1 MKTTDFAIDKVYS
14 ILAAETGVQTPAYK
28 LTKPSKNTDSE
39 YIVINAL
46 PISDGVL
53 QKCRVNVNLHV
64 KDLAS
69 GIPNMQT
76 LETGTASLMTL
87 LQEVTENGI
96 IIDFE
101 SQEYFR
107 ESQLG
112 EHYSNIRLSIK
123 IINT

>member
-1 MKTTDFAIDKVYS
+1 MKTTDFAINEVYRLIS
-14 ILAAETGVQTPAYK
+14 ASTIETPVYK
-28 LTKPSKNTDSE
+28 LTKPSKKKESQ
-39 YIVINAL
+39 YIVLNAL

-53 QKCRVNVNLHV
+53 QKCRVNVNYHV

-69 GIPNMQT
+69 GIPDMAT
-76 LETGTASLMTL
+76 LETGTASLMGL
-87 LQEVTENGI
+87 LQDVPAKGI

-107 ESQLG
+107 ESQLE
-112 EHYSNIRLSIK
+112 EHYSNIRLSVK